1 MHEMC
6 SKTIEELQILSP
18 SLVFWA
24 QAQIFKLLKDSCHF
38 VKST

>member
-1 MHEMC
+1 MHEVC
-6 SKTIEELQILSP
+6 GRTAEELQILSP

-24 QAQIFKLLKDSCHF
+24 QAQIFKLFKASCPS